1 MKLKLTFPLILLIIL
16 AFEKFIQHMFVTYAF
31 AVGLGGIRQTVVLD
45 TRILLVSGFVIG
57 VLFLAALILMLRRE
71 PLGPRL
77 MLFLALFDF
86 FTEFIAQ
93 GTLLIAIPVSFLV
106 ACLILA
112 ILFIWRKELFTPQPP
127 EAQTEAG

>member
-31 AVGLGGIRQTVVLD
+31 AVDLGGIRQTVVLD

-57 VLFLAALILMLRRE
+57 LLFLAALILMLRRE

-77 MLFLALFDF
+77 MLLLALFDF

-93 GTLLIAIPVSFLV
+93 GTLFIAIPASFLV
-106 ACLILA
+106 ACLTLG
-112 ILFIWRKELFTPQPP
+112 ILFIWRKELFTPELPA
-127 EAQTEAG
+127 AQADAS